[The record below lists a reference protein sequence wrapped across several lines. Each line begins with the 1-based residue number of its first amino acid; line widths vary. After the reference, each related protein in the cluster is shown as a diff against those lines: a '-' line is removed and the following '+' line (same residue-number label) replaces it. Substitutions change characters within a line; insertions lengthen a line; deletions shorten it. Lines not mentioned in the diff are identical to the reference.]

1 MAHEVEALLYTGETP
16 WHRIG
21 DRISEEQSNDIDWIK
36 THPAVG
42 ASVWFDTDTHP
53 SSRENWRIDSTAAS
67 LAAYKAMSNDPVF
80 NG

>member
-36 THPAVG
+36 THPAVAWTCEKRAPEFVPG
-42 ASVWFDTDTHP
+42 YS
-53 SSRENWRIDSTAAS
+53 
-67 LAAYKAMSNDPVF
+67 
-80 NG
+80 